1 MFFLIVIVICF
12 LVNFY
17 SNYAIG
23 GVLSQQGED
32 GALHLI
38 YYYSKTLSKAEVNYS
53 ITEKELLAI
62 KTAFTEWR
70 HLLQGVK
77 HKITV

>member
-1 MFFLIVIVICF
+1 M
-12 LVNFY
+12 
-17 SNYAIG
+17 IG
-23 GVLSQQGED
+23 GVLSQKGD
-32 GALHLI
+32 YGTIHPI

-70 HLLQGVK
+70 HLLQGAK
-77 HKITV
+77 HKIIVHSDHRNL